1 MKKFL
6 VLLTL
11 FWFLACGSQKDSNQ
25 SDLIGV
31 KFQQKSVDEIVA
43 LARADQKLIMIDTY
57 SDG

>member
-6 VLLTL
+6 VLLTFFCL
-11 FWFLACGSQKDSNQ
+11 FACGSQQDQNE
-25 SDLIGV
+25 SDVIGV
-31 KFQQKSVDEIVA
+31 KFQQKSIDEIVA